1 MARISPQIRQEILD
15 KTDFLSVYQEHVRL
29 QKKGASFW
37 GLCPFHSEKTPSF
50 SVSPDTGLF
59 YCFGCHK
66 GGSIIQFIMDIDR
79 LSYTEAM
86 QELAQRCGVQIRFK
100 ESEEL
105 GETEK
110 ERRGSS

>member
-1 MARISPQIRQEILD
+1 MSAFRKRS
-15 KTDFLSVYQEHVRL
+15 F
-29 QKKGASFW
+29 FW

-66 GGSIIQFIMDIDR
+66 GGSIIQFIMDIDK

-86 QELAQRCGVQIRFK
+86 QELAQRCGVQIQFE
-100 ESEEL
+100 ESEKL

-110 ERRGSS
+110 EVKLFSS